1 MLSARILLYPLP
13 RLHVLV
19 SRLRSTKRS
28 PGFGRGVIMHVCLVS
43 SGIFRWGKIGGIG
56 RATRMIGREL
66 VRQGVR
72 VSAMVPLRAGTRR
85 IVHESLDGIMVYG
98 YPPAKLRLAQGL
110 CREIDAD
117 LYHSQQPY
125 IGTYLAQRAQP
136 QKTHVVTFRFP
147 TLLNDLLDAFR
158 YTQNSV
164 PRLARFLL
172 YSNNPLT
179 GIAVRRADGW
189 GIAGEFLREPLR
201 RKYGSKVAPVFL
213 PTPVDIPLDREKA
226 PSPTVCFV
234 GRFDRI
240 KRPDRFF
247 NLASLHPEISFI
259 AVGRANNQT
268 YWNSVE
274 FSEPWPSNLELEGF
288 IDQFESERLNEILGR
303 SWVLVNTS
311 EKEGL
316 PNAFLEA
323 AAHGCAILSPHDPD
337 GFASRFGYHVQNG
350 DFSAG
355 LRWLLRDDRWRER
368 GEAGRAHVRERFA
381 TDIAIDRHL
390 AFYEEALA
398 RAGNPW

>member
-1 MLSARILLYPLP
+1 MHICLLS
-13 RLHVLV
+13 
-19 SRLRSTKRS
+19 
-28 PGFGRGVIMHVCLVS
+28 MQ
-43 SGIFRWGKIGGIG
+43 IFRWCNFGGFG

-66 VRQGVR
+66 ARRGHK
-72 VSAMVPLRAGTRR
+72 VSAVVPLRAGAKRLKR
-85 IVHESLDGIMVYG
+85 ESIDGVMVYG
-98 YPPAKLRLAQGL
+98 YPPSQLCLGQGL

-117 LYHSQQPY
+117 IYHSQQPF
-125 IGTYLAQRAQP
+125 IGTYLAQSAQP
-136 QKTHVVTFRFP
+136 QKAHVVTFRVANLFR
-147 TLLNDLLDAFR
+147 DWIAAF
-158 YTQNSV
+158 QHAQASA
-164 PRLARFLL
+164 PRVARILL

-179 GIAVRRADGW
+179 SWAVRRADGW
-189 GIAGEFLREPLR
+189 GVAGEFLREPLR

-213 PTPVDIPLDREKA
+213 PTPVDIPIDREKA

-268 YWNSVE
+268 YWNSIE

-288 IDQFESERLNEILGR
+288 IDQFESERLSEILGR